1 MKESREYRV
10 WDTVSYGYGEPLMPS
25 TQVAVFNTL
34 QEVQRYV
41 NKNNSD
47 QFFVL
52 DESMVMLF
60 KVDNGLVDS
69 QIYSRNGIFLDEKQI
84 CKN

>member
-25 TQVAVFNTL
+25 TEVAVFSTL

-41 NKNNSD
+41 NKNKPK

-52 DESMVMLF
+52 DESMTVLF

-69 QIYSRNGIFLDEKQI
+69 ILNEKQI

>member
-25 TQVAVFNTL
+25 TEVAVFSTL

-41 NKNNSD
+41 NKNKPK

-52 DESMVMLF
+52 DESMTVLF

-69 QIYSRNGIFLDEKQI
+69 ILDEKQI